1 MKKFKN
7 LTYLLLIFI
16 ISCDSKKETDGT
28 TETLFID
35 MDKASTADFSDLF
48 TKMEIVPLETTEESL
63 IGSDI
68 KFTYNEIEKCYF
80 AFDSQQKII
89 FCFDENGQFKFSSAQ
104 LKGAGP
110 GEYSM
115 GEDFNYNPF
124 DSSYEIIEMTGW
136 INKYDKEMK
145 FMKRLNYKPEI
156 NRVTSFVSLSKDIHA
171 LYYNSGGM
179 SENGED
185 VLYFYSE
192 SEDTIKKTI
201 HLKRLVNNINQTSVQ
216 PFTFTDNQVSL
227 FPPYFSNTLYRID
240 LETLSLVPVL
250 NVDYGKK
257 TMTEGI
263 AKNYDNY
270 EALTKLY
277 SSGYVFT
284 WNILQNENMYFVIS
298 KDDQFFHITLYNKN
312 SKKIRTVSSIL
323 SNDIQILNPFL
334 LTNDV
339 WYSCTFASN
348 INSIIDMN
356 YLTEES
362 KLRLSQIQEDDNPVI
377 VKYYL
382 K

>member
-1 MKKFKN
+1 M
-7 LTYLLLIFI
+7 
-16 ISCDSKKETDGT
+16 
-28 TETLFID
+28 
-35 MDKASTADFSDLF
+35 
-48 TKMEIVPLETTEESL
+48 
-63 IGSDI
+63 GSDI

-89 FCFDENGQFKFSSAQ
+89 FCFDENGKFKFSSAH

-115 GEDFNYNPF
+115 GEDFSYNPF

-156 NRVTSFVSLSKDIHA
+156 NRVTSSISLSKDIHA

-192 SEDTIKKTI
+192 SEDTIKETI
-201 HLKRLVNNINQTSVQ
+201 HLKRLVNYINHSSVQ
-216 PFTFTDNQVSL
+216 PFTLTDNQVSL
-227 FPPYFSNTLYRID
+227 FPPYFSNTLYTID

-257 TMTEGI
+257 TLTEDI
-263 AKNYDNY
+263 AKNYDNN
-270 EALTKLY
+270 EAIAKLY

-284 WNILQNENMYFVIS
+284 WNILQNANMYCVIS
-298 KDDQFFHITLYNKN
+298 RDGENYYITLCNKN
-312 SKKIRTVSSIL
+312 SKKVSPFSKL
-323 SNDIQILNPFL
+323 SNNIGIIFPFL

-339 WYSCTFASN
+339 WYNYTSASD
-348 INSIIDMN
+348 INYFIDME
-356 YLTEES
+356 YLTAES